1 MDKRYV
7 VIGAGIAGL
16 SAAEAIRRQDSRG
29 RIVLLSGEAE
39 LPYARPM
46 LSKAPLLS
54 MELKKL
60 SLRQPS
66 WYRSQD
72 IDLRL
77 GVMAEE
83 LDPGAGTVTLRGG
96 ERLAYDK
103 CVLATGARNFIPPFP
118 GREEVPLCDV
128 RTLEDLRR
136 MRRMAEGSKR
146 AVIIGGGVIGL
157 EVAAEL
163 YHYGLETTVLEAM
176 DYLMPRLIG
185 PKTSDWLRAQ
195 LPGLHVETGVAVA
208 GLRRE
213 GQTIFVDEKNGRS
226 WPCELLVVSCGVR
239 ADTALAQQAGIACER
254 AIVVNQRM
262 ETSAEGVY
270 ACGDCAQFQ
279 GFNAALWSQGQEQG
293 RVAGTNAAGGCAV
306 YTGCDT
312 SLVLNLD
319 GVALFALG
327 DLGQSGGADYEIEES
342 SWGQRK
348 TFQVDPRRPA
358 VPGRGLRVWKGEKLV
373 GVSLMGDLT
382 KMQAWKTQ
390 LLKERDGGK

>member
-1 MDKRYV
+1 MKENSTLD
-7 VIGAGIAGL
+7 L
-16 SAAEAIRRQDSRG
+16 SRG
-29 RIVLLSGEAE
+29 LMCESNLDAYLSRNQSVFCDEDVIIF
-39 LPYARPM
+39 LNQLYQRTD
-46 LSKAPLLS
+46 LSKA
-54 MELKKL
+54 
-60 SLRQPS
+60 
-66 WYRSQD
+66 
-72 IDLRL
+72 
-77 GVMAEE
+77 
-83 LDPGAGTVTLRGG
+83 
-96 ERLAYDK
+96 
-103 CVLATGARNFIPPFP
+103 
-118 GREEVPLCDV
+118 
-128 RTLEDLRR
+128 
-136 MRRMAEGSKR
+136 
-146 AVIIGGGVIGL
+146 
-157 EVAAEL
+157 
-163 YHYGLETTVLEAM
+163 
-176 DYLMPRLIG
+176 
-185 PKTSDWLRAQ
+185 
-195 LPGLHVETGVAVA
+195 
-208 GLRRE
+208 
-213 GQTIFVDEKNGRS
+213 
-226 WPCELLVVSCGVR
+226 
-239 ADTALAQQAGIACER
+239 ALARQAGIACER
-254 AIVVNQRM
+254 AIVVNERM